1 MAEIPL
7 QKVGPTGLANVSMT
21 QAAAGDTAQV
31 GDNKKLVVT
40 NTDAAPHTVT
50 IAVPGNS
57 FVGVANP
64 DLAVVVPATTG
75 LAIIPLLDAYADST
89 QGGRA
94 VVTYDAT
101 PATLKRAVV
110 AF

>member
-1 MAEIPL
+1 MAEIAL
-7 QKVGPTGLANVSMT
+7 QKVGPTGLANVLMT
-21 QAAAGDTAQV
+21 QAAVADTAQV
-31 GDNKKLVVT
+31 GDNKKLIVR

-50 IAVPGNS
+50 VAVPGLG
-57 FVGVANP
+57 FTGIANP
-64 DLAVVVPATTG
+64 DLAVVVAANQM
-75 LAIIPLLDAYADST
+75 AIIPLLDVYADQT

-101 PATLKRAVV
+101 PVTLTRAVV

>member
-7 QKVGPTGLANVSMT
+7 QKVGPIGLNNVLMT

-31 GDNKKLVVT
+31 GDNKKLVVR
-40 NTDAAPHTVT
+40 NADAAPHTVT
-50 IAVPGNS
+50 VAVPGNS
-57 FVGVANP
+57 FVNIANP
-64 DLAVVVPATTG
+64 DLAVVIAAG
-75 LAIIPLLDAYADST
+75 NLAIIPLLDAYADGT
-89 QGGRA
+89 QNGRA

-101 PATLKRAVV
+101 PATLTRAVV

>member
-1 MAEIPL
+1 MAEITL
-7 QKVGPTGLANVSMT
+7 QKIGPTGLNDVVLG

-31 GDNKKLVVT
+31 GDNKKLVVQ

-57 FVGVANP
+57 FVNVANP
-64 DLAVVVPATTG
+64 DLAVVVAAG
-75 LAIIPLLDAYADST
+75 KLAIIPLLDAYADAANA
-89 QGGRA
+89 GRA
-94 VVTYDAT
+94 VITYDAT

>member
-1 MAEIPL
+1 MAEITL
-7 QKVGPTGLANVSMT
+7 QQVSPTGLNNVVMG
-21 QAAAGDTAQV
+21 QAALLDTAQV
-31 GDNKKLVVT
+31 GDNKKLVVR
-40 NTDAAPHTVT
+40 NADAAPHTVT

-64 DLAVVVPATTG
+64 DLAVVIAAG
-75 LAIIPLLDAYADST
+75 NLAIIPLLDAYADST
-89 QGGRA
+89 QNGRA

-101 PATLKRAVV
+101 PATLTRAVV